1 MQYYSEQRKL
11 HYYSKQRELYYYSK
25 QKKITLLVLFDQS
38 VIYGTVGYTEIKYHQ
53 IS

>member
-1 MQYYSEQRKL
+1 MKINYKIIYSN
-11 HYYSKQRELYYYSK
+11 K